1 MDLVISPLGEVH
13 DRKSFNCGE
22 QSLNQY
28 LRQHANQDIKRRI
41 NKVFVASRSETPQQ
55 LVGYYSLS
63 AFSLDVNDLPEKLR
77 KGLPRYPVPAV
88 LLGRFAVAEFHQGK
102 GFGSFLFTDALK
114 RISQASQA
122 MAVYAVTVDALNDRA
137 AEFYQRA

>member
-28 LRQHANQDIKRRI
+28 LHQHANQVIKRRI
-41 NKVFVASRSETPQQ
+41 NKVFVASRPETPQQ
-55 LVGYYSLS
+55 VVGYYSLS
-63 AFSLDVNDLPEKLR
+63 AFSLDVNDLPENR
-77 KGLPRYPVPAV
+77 VRGYPGIRFPLFV

-102 GFGSFLFTDALK
+102 GFGSLSVHRCPETYLP
-114 RISQASQA
+114 SQPGYGRLCRSRRCAK
-122 MAVYAVTVDALNDRA
+122 
-137 AEFYQRA
+137 

>member
-13 DRKSFNCGE
+13 DRKSFDCGE

-28 LRQHANQDIKRRI
+28 LRQHANQNIKRRI
-41 NKVFVASRSETPQQ
+41 NKVFVASRPETPQQ

-63 AFSLDVNDLPEKLR
+63 AFSLDVNDLPEKSR

-88 LLGRFAVAEFHQGK
+88 LLGRFAVAESHQGK
-102 GFGSFLFTDALK
+102 GFGSLSVHRCPGTYLP
-114 RISQASQA
+114 SQPGYGCLCRSRRCAK
-122 MAVYAVTVDALNDRA
+122 
-137 AEFYQRA
+137 